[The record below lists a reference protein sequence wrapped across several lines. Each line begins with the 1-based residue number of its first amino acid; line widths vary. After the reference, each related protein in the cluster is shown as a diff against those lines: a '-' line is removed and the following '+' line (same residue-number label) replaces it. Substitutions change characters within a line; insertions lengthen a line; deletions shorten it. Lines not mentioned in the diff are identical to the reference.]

1 MPDDYNNL
9 NRRSFLQ
16 SLLYTSISLASYTTL
31 SGCAATKNI
40 YSYQGLDA
48 TEMARLVRDGGVEP
62 NHFIEEACRI
72 IHLLN
77 PSLNA
82 VNTPFFDHAIE
93 MAKHID
99 RRKPFAGVPYLIKDL
114 SDYQG
119 FRTAYGSRSMLNNI
133 SQKSSA
139 YVNAVTEQ
147 GFIPLGKTNTP
158 EHGSLPT
165 TEPLAFGPTLN
176 PWNIEYSPGGSS
188 GGAAVAVATGMVP
201 IAHASDGG
209 GSIRIPASNCG
220 VFGLKVSRGRHIGSG
235 QGDLSFSVRGAIS
248 RSVRDSVGHLYHTQR
263 TDTRAPL
270 PPINFIKHPLK
281 QRLKIGLIATGV
293 DNIVPSDEVLTALD
307 ETVSL
312 CQALG
317 HNVLPT
323 AFPPSVIEMGNTMLI
338 ARAQT
343 LLNYYGSV
351 AQRLGR
357 PVDEREFEPWTL
369 QQMAYCQ
376 TISETQSTNAVRHI
390 KKMTDDVLNMH
401 QQFDL
406 LLMPVLATR
415 PVKLGYLQSSKQ
427 IDFEE
432 MIDRNKSYVSYTT
445 VFNIA
450 GSPAMSV
457 PLHWTH
463 DEVPIG
469 SQFAANVGQEAM
481 LLGLAYELETAKPWK
496 DKHPPI
502 SIWQ

>member
-1 MPDDYNNL
+1 MMIHSF
-9 NRRSFLQ
+9 NRRAFIR
-16 SLLYTSISLASYTTL
+16 SLLYTGAGLATHTALPGCTL
-31 SGCAATKNI
+31 TGNI
-40 YSYQGLDA
+40 RHHQYQNLDA
-48 TEMARLVRDGGVEP
+48 TDISHLVRQQEVKPEDFVQLASQAIARL
-62 NHFIEEACRI
+62 
-72 IHLLN
+72 N
-77 PSLNA
+77 PALNA
-82 VNTPFFDHAIE
+82 VNTPFFKHADEI
-93 MAKHID
+93 AKSVD
-99 RRKPFAGVPYLIKDL
+99 TNKPFAGVPYLIKDL
-114 SDYQG
+114 SDYKG

-133 SQKSSA
+133 SQKNSV

-176 PWNIEYSPGGSS
+176 PWNLEYSPGGSS
-188 GGAAVAVATGMVP
+188 GGSAVAVATGMVP

-281 QRLKIGLIATGV
+281 RRLKIGLIVNGV
-293 DNIVPSDEVLTALD
+293 EKIIPSDEVLTALD

-312 CQALG
+312 CQTLG
-317 HNVLPT
+317 HKVSTT

-338 ARAQT
+338 ARANT
-343 LLNYYGSV
+343 LLNYYDSV
-351 AQRLGR
+351 AQRIGR

-376 TISETQSTNAVRHI
+376 TITKTQSTNAVRHI
-390 KKMTDDVLNMH
+390 KKMTTDVLNMH

-463 DEVPIG
+463 DEIPIG

-502 SIWQ
+502 SIWK

>member
-1 MPDDYNNL
+1 MPDQYNDFS
-9 NRRSFLQ
+9 RRTFLK
-16 SLLYTSISLASYTTL
+16 SLLCTGVGLASYTKL
-31 SGCAATKNI
+31 SGCAPTKNI
-40 YSYQGLDA
+40 STYQGLDA
-48 TEMARLVRDGGVEP
+48 TKMARLVRDGDVKP
-62 NHFIEEACRI
+62 SHFIEEACRI

-82 VNTPFFDHAIE
+82 VNTPFFDHALE
-93 MAKHID
+93 MARHID

-114 SDYQG
+114 SDYKG

-133 SQKSSA
+133 SQKNST

-158 EHGSLPT
+158 EHGSLPS

-176 PWNIEYSPGGSS
+176 PWNIKYSPGGSS
-188 GGAAVAVATGMVP
+188 GGAGVAVATGMVP
-201 IAHASDGG
+201 MAHASDGG

-235 QGDLSFSVRGAIS
+235 LGDLSFSVRGAIS

-263 TDTRAPL
+263 TDSRAPL
-270 PPINFIKHPLK
+270 PPINFIKRPMK
-281 QRLKIGLIATGV
+281 RRLKIGLIINGI

-312 CQALG
+312 CQTLG
-317 HNVLPT
+317 HKVSPT
-323 AFPPSVIEMGNTMLI
+323 AFPASVIEMGNTMLI
-338 ARAQT
+338 TRAKS
-343 LLNYYGSV
+343 LLDHYGSV

-376 TISETQSTNAVRHI
+376 TISETQSANAVRHI
-390 KKMTDDVLNMH
+390 KKMTADVLNMH

-415 PVKLGYLQSSKQ
+415 PVKLGYLRSSKRLGFQ
-427 IDFEE
+427 E

-463 DEVPIG
+463 DGIPIG
-469 SQFAANVGQEAM
+469 SQFAANIGQEAI
-481 LLGLAYELETAKPWK
+481 LLGLAYELEIAKPWK